1 MGIDMMEKPVYLT
14 SNKGKYEEAKR
25 LFKDRYGFDI
35 EIKKQILKFLRFRLK
50 VQEKLRLL
58 V

>member
-1 MGIDMMEKPVYLT
+1 MMEKPVYLT